1 MSTPNDP
8 MPYMSPPPTR
18 ALAHTATRRTERANE
33 DDKAAEHARTTGCAW
48 LAEKIA
54 TDVTVASGR
63 RPREMGDQTRWS
75 GQEIPETFAR
85 LAWHPTQTRLS
96 PLGHIER
103 GGDGPLPACLGLDIA
118 PYGRQPEKT
127 CAPRVERACLRACV
141 LAVGL
146 AGWRGKFFGGRGCS
160 ARERPPL
167 AEHGKSPAIPA
178 GPRLF
183 RPRLFCHP
191 TRSPSAGTGDRQPS
205 CVGSATAWPSWGV
218 STARMPTNQRPA
230 WFRMTAPLQ

>member
-103 GGDGPLPACLGLDIA
+103 GGTGHCQRVWASTLRLTAGNPRKLALRESKGLAC
-118 PYGRQPEKT
+118 
-127 CAPRVERACLRACV
+127 VRACL
-141 LAVGL
+141 LSGWL
-146 AGWRGKFFGGRGCS
+146 AGEGNSSAAEAVQPESGLPLLSMGRVPLFLPARDYFAHVCFVIPRDRRAPGREIGSRRVSGVRQPGLPGACPPRGC
-160 ARERPPL
+160 
-167 AEHGKSPAIPA
+167 
-178 GPRLF
+178 RLISG
-183 RPRLFCHP
+183 RLGF
-191 TRSPSAGTGDRQPS
+191 G
-205 CVGSATAWPSWGV
+205 
-218 STARMPTNQRPA
+218 
-230 WFRMTAPLQ
+230 